1 MILDFFAESEKV
13 LLTNSEYSTLKE
25 KIEVLEKELDEIR
38 QISFQKTTDLR
49 DYSKKIEQIKKIS
62 SKEVCE
68 HFLNYFNNNLLGK
81 WFRDCRTSSKY
92 VYIKEINTDISIYSE
107 HIIRITY
114 ESIIFKENTKNYNK
128 NVETFIF
135 PYKNQY
141 DYFLQ
146 GLEELTTP
154 IDISIIDFYI
164 ISQNK

>member
-1 MILDFFAESEKV
+1 MILDFIAESEKV
-13 LLTNSEYSTLKE
+13 VLTNSEYSSLKE
-25 KIEVLEKELDEIR
+25 KIKVLEKELNEIHEVNL
-38 QISFQKTTDLR
+38 QKTTALR
-49 DYSKKIEQIKKIS
+49 DYSKKIEQIEKIS

-81 WFRDCRTSSKY
+81 WFKDKRTPSKY

-141 DYFLQ
+141 NYFLDS
-146 GLEELTTP
+146 LEELTTP
-154 IDISIIDFYI
+154 ININIIDFYI
-164 ISQNK
+164 ISQK